1 MEGASQEIDA
11 NATLETRAQFLMFW
25 ACSKGHTA
33 TIMKKAAKTKP
44 KLRSDD
50 PRWCEWWCGVCSFM
64 IELPSAFRLPTHP
77 HYAANCCS
85 C

>member
-1 MEGASQEIDA
+1 
-11 NATLETRAQFLMFW
+11 
-25 ACSKGHTA
+25 
-33 TIMKKAAKTKP
+33 MKKAAKTKP